1 MKPYLNIHIRKI
13 QSKAKNKLFFAAY
26 QTIPKLRSSEQL
38 PFIELMILQLG
49 DLCWAQLAGFSGP
62 VGYYKLQ
69 KWPRQFAVL
78 SMNKWNLFTY
88 PLNLGSSCDLS
99 LTTECEKEH

>member
-1 MKPYLNIHIRKI
+1 MNPHLNIHIRKI
-13 QSKAKNKLFFAAY
+13 QSKAKNKFFFAAY

-49 DLCWAQLAGFSGP
+49 HLCWAQLVGFSGL
-62 VGYYKLQ
+62 VGCCKSQ
-69 KWPRQFAVL
+69 KSPRQFAAL
-78 SMNKWNLFTY
+78 SLNKWNLFTY
-88 PLNLGSSCDLS
+88 SLNLDSSCDLS